1 MSKILEKSLRDAR
14 KEDKLTMGA
23 KQVLSSIKNSKLIVL
38 SQSIKKEMIEQ
49 IESDAKKE
57 KIPLVNF
64 QGTSVALG
72 RLCGLQFRIS
82 TISFTAIDDAS
93 IKSILKDT
101 EAEEKKWIT
110 VVSIMLV

>member
-1 MSKILEKSLRDAR
+1 MSKLLEKSLKDAR
-14 KEDKLTMGA
+14 KEDQLTFGT
-23 KQVLSSIKNSKLIVL
+23 KQVLNSLKNSKLIVL
-38 SQSIKKEMIEQ
+38 SQSVSKEMVEK

-57 KIPLVNF
+57 KVPLVNF

-82 TISFTAIDDAS
+82 TISFTSITDAN

-101 EAEEKKWIT
+101 EAEEKND
-110 VVSIMLV
+110 

>member
-14 KEDKLTMGA
+14 KEDQLTMGT
-23 KQVLSSIKNSKLIVL
+23 KQVLNTMKNSKLIVL
-38 SQSIKKEMIEQ
+38 SKSIKKEMFEK

-82 TISFTAIDDAS
+82 TISFTSLDDAS

-101 EAEEKKWIT
+101 IVEEKIA
-110 VVSIMLV
+110 

>member
-1 MSKILEKSLRDAR
+1 MSKILEKSLKDAL
-14 KEDKLTMGA
+14 KEEKLTMGA
-23 KQVLSSIKNSKLIVL
+23 RQVMNSVKNSKLIVL
-38 SQSIKKEMIEQ
+38 TQSLKKEMFEK
-49 IESDAKKE
+49 IESEAKKE

-82 TISFTAIDDAS
+82 TISFTSIDDAN

-101 EAEEKKWIT
+101 EDDKTNE
-110 VVSIMLV
+110 

>member
-1 MSKILEKSLRDAR
+1 MSKILEKSLKDAL
-14 KEDKLTMGA
+14 KEEKLTMGA
-23 KQVLSSIKNSKLIVL
+23 RQVLNSVKNSKLIVL
-38 SQSIKKEMIEQ
+38 SQSIKKEMLEQ
-49 IESDAKKE
+49 IESNAKKE

-82 TISFTAIDDAS
+82 TISFTSITDAN

-101 EAEEKKWIT
+101 EAEEKN
-110 VVSIMLV
+110 V

>member
-1 MSKILEKSLRDAR
+1 MSKILEKSLKDAL
-14 KEDKLTMGA
+14 KEDKLTFGSR
-23 KQVLSSIKNSKLIVL
+23 QVLNSVKNSKLIIL
-38 SQSIKKEMIEQ
+38 SQSIKKEMLEK
-49 IESDAKKE
+49 IESNAKKE

-82 TISFTAIDDAS
+82 TISFTSITDGN

-101 EAEEKKWIT
+101 EAEEKNE
-110 VVSIMLV
+110 

>member
-23 KQVLSSIKNSKLIVL
+23 KQVLNSIKNSKLIVL
-38 SQSIKKEMIEQ
+38 SQSIKKETFEQ
-49 IESDAKKE
+49 IKSDAKKE

-82 TISFTAIDDAS
+82 TISFTTIDDAN

-101 EAEEKKWIT
+101 QAEEKND
-110 VVSIMLV
+110 

>member
-14 KEDKLTMGA
+14 KEDRLTMGT
-23 KQVLSSIKNSKLIVL
+23 KQVLNSVKNSKLIIL
-38 SQSIKKEMIEQ
+38 SQSIKKEMLEK

-82 TISFTAIDDAS
+82 TISFTSLDDAN

-101 EAEEKKWIT
+101 EAEEKND
-110 VVSIMLV
+110 

>member
-1 MSKILEKSLRDAR
+1 
-14 KEDKLTMGA
+14 MGTR
-23 KQVLSSIKNSKLIVL
+23 QVLNSIKNSKLIVL
-38 SQSIKKEMIEQ
+38 TQSAKKEMIEK

-82 TISFTAIDDAS
+82 TISFTSIDDANV
-93 IKSILKDT
+93 KSILKDM
-101 EAEEKKWIT
+101 EAEKENE
-110 VVSIMLV
+110 

>member
-38 SQSIKKEMIEQ
+38 SQSMKKEMVEQ

-82 TISFTAIDDAS
+82 TISFTSIDDAS

-101 EAEEKKWIT
+101 EAEEKNE
-110 VVSIMLV
+110 

>member
-1 MSKILEKSLRDAR
+1 
-14 KEDKLTMGA
+14 
-23 KQVLSSIKNSKLIVL
+23 VLNSVKNSKLIVL
-38 SQSIKKEMIEQ
+38 SQSVEKEMFEK

-57 KIPLVNF
+57 RIPSVNF

-82 TISFTAIDDAS
+82 TLSFTSITDTN

-101 EAEEKKWIT
+101 ETEETK
-110 VVSIMLV
+110 

>member
-1 MSKILEKSLRDAR
+1 MVVKILEKSLKDAR
-14 KEDKLTMGA
+14 KEDRLTMGS
-23 KQVLSSIKNSKLIVL
+23 KQVLNSMKNSKLIVL
-38 SQSIKKEMIEQ
+38 SQSVKKEMLEKL
-49 IESDAKKE
+49 ESDAKKE

-82 TISFTAIDDAS
+82 TISFTSIDDAN

-101 EAEEKKWIT
+101 EAEKT
-110 VVSIMLV
+110 ND

>member
-1 MSKILEKSLRDAR
+1 MSKILEKSLKDAR
-14 KEDKLTMGA
+14 KEDRLTMGS
-23 KQVLSSIKNSKLIVL
+23 KQVLNSIKNSKLIVL
-38 SQSIKKEMIEQ
+38 SQSVKKEMFEK

-82 TISFTAIDDAS
+82 TLSFAS
-93 IKSILKDT
+93 IADTNIKSILKDT
-101 EAEEKKWIT
+101 ETEKAK
-110 VVSIMLV
+110 

>member
-14 KEDKLTMGA
+14 KEDQLTMGT
-23 KQVLSSIKNSKLIVL
+23 KQVLNSLKNSKLIVL
-38 SQSIKKEMIEQ
+38 SQSIKKDMVEKIET
-49 IESDAKKE
+49 DAKKE

-82 TISFTAIDDAS
+82 TISFTSLDDAS

-101 EAEEKKWIT
+101 VVEEKIA
-110 VVSIMLV
+110 

>member
-23 KQVLSSIKNSKLIVL
+23 KQVLNSVKNSKLIIL
-38 SQSIKKEMIEQ
+38 SQSIKKEMLEK
-49 IESDAKKE
+49 IESGANKE

-82 TISFTAIDDAS
+82 TISFTSIDDAS
-93 IKSILKDT
+93 IKSIVKDT
-101 EAEEKKWIT
+101 EAEIKNE
-110 VVSIMLV
+110 

>member
-1 MSKILEKSLRDAR
+1 MSKILEKSLKDAL
-14 KEDKLTMGA
+14 KEEKLTMGTR
-23 KQVLSSIKNSKLIVL
+23 QVMNSVKNSKLIVL
-38 SQSIKKEMIEQ
+38 TQSVKKEMFEK
-49 IESDAKKE
+49 IESEAEKE

-82 TISFTAIDDAS
+82 TISFTSIDDAN

-101 EAEEKKWIT
+101 EEEKT
-110 VVSIMLV
+110 NE

>member
-1 MSKILEKSLRDAR
+1 MSKILEKALKDAL
-14 KEDKLTMGA
+14 KEDKLTLGA
-23 KQVLSSIKNSKLIVL
+23 KQVLNSIKNSKLIVL
-38 SQSIKKEMIEQ
+38 SQSVEKEMFEK

-57 KIPLVNF
+57 KIPSVNF

-82 TISFTAIDDAS
+82 TLSFTSLTDAN

-101 EAEEKKWIT
+101 ETEEAN
-110 VVSIMLV
+110 

>member
-14 KEDKLTMGA
+14 KEDKLTMGS
-23 KQVLSSIKNSKLIVL
+23 KQVLNSMKNSKLIIL
-38 SQSIKKEMIEQ
+38 SQSIKKEMLEK

-82 TISFTAIDDAS
+82 TISFTSIDDAN

-101 EAEEKKWIT
+101 ESEEKND
-110 VVSIMLV
+110 

>member
-38 SQSIKKEMIEQ
+38 SQSIKKEMVEQ

-82 TISFTAIDDAS
+82 TISFTSIDDAS

-101 EAEEKKWIT
+101 TAEEKT
-110 VVSIMLV
+110 D

>member
-1 MSKILEKSLRDAR
+1 MSKILEKILKDAL
-14 KEDKLTMGA
+14 KEDNVTMGT
-23 KQVLSSIKNSKLIVL
+23 KQVLNSMKNSKLIVL
-38 SQSIKKEMIEQ
+38 SQSVQKEMFAK

-57 KIPLVNF
+57 KVPLVNF

-82 TISFTAIDDAS
+82 TISFTSLSDAN

-101 EAEEKKWIT
+101 ESEEKNE
-110 VVSIMLV
+110 

>member
-14 KEDKLTMGA
+14 KEDQLTMGT
-23 KQVLSSIKNSKLIVL
+23 KQVLNSIKNSKLIVL
-38 SQSIKKEMIEQ
+38 SQSVNEEMIEK

-57 KIPLVNF
+57 KVPLVNF

-82 TISFTAIDDAS
+82 TISFTSITDAN

-101 EAEEKKWIT
+101 KAEEKND
-110 VVSIMLV
+110 